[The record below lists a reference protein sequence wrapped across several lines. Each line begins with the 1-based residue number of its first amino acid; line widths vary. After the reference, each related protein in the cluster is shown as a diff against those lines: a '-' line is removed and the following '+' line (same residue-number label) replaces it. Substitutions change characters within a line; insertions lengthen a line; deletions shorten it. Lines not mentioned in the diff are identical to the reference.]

1 MNAPALIEPTLDAL
15 AAEIN
20 AAHTAA
26 QAFSSQAVERAHDA
40 GIRLNQAKAQCQHGD
55 WLPWLAEHC
64 PTISERTARA
74 YMQLARDWKALESQ
88 NGSAVA
94 DLSFRQAIKLLAAP
108 KPVKKPAQKHP
119 QKAPFKSATGGAYL
133 PKPQPPRPVAPPV
146 NYDWFDAPIPYP
158 QAQQG
163 STAEPQV
170 LDLGFLDMPDMP
182 QLDERFN
189 DLFYQVSPE
198 PEHVYFKQILRPIEE
213 IRDFIPKDLRTT
225 EQAQATVD
233 LLEILT
239 QQARLRLTWLESH
252 TEPQPNQKAQL

>member
-26 QAFSSQAVERAHDA
+26 QSFSSQAVERAFAAGDLLNRVKAQLKHGEFSDWCKAHCPAIGQRSIQNYMRVARELPAEKRTDA
-40 GIRLNQAKAQCQHGD
+40 YLGLNEAIRLV
-55 WLPWLAEHC
+55 
-64 PTISERTARA
+64 T
-74 YMQLARDWKALESQ
+74 
-88 NGSAVA
+88 
-94 DLSFRQAIKLLAAP
+94 P
-108 KPVKKPAQKHP
+108 KMPVKKPAQKHP

-239 QQARLRLTWLESH
+239 QQARLRLAWLESH